1 MISIKNCIDRNDLIP
16 VISNV
21 IFFVVVQTL
30 FFKYV
35 ASKQY
40 ENVLESK
47 LDFVKTICDN
57 DPFLRDKI
65 YKIRDDYLSTNKDLV
80 ENQQNKRDEKNK
92 QLYYSY
98 SGIPFFIFLLM
109 LLHLLF
115 MVKSKRDW
123 NEVDTLSLL
132 FVTLA
137 YCTELFFF
145 FFIVRKYEFVGDHQI
160 ISDIIDNSI

>member
-1 MISIKNCIDRNDLIP
+1 MFSIKSCIDRNDLIP
-16 VISNV
+16 VLANV

-57 DPFLRDKI
+57 DNYLRDKI
-65 YKIRDDYLSTNKDLV
+65 YKIRDDYLENNKELV
-80 ENQQNKRDEKNK
+80 ERQEKIREEKNIK
-92 QLYYSY
+92 LYYSY
-98 SGIPFFIFLLM
+98 SGIPFVIFLLM
-109 LLHLLF
+109 LLHLIF
-115 MVKSKRDW
+115 IMKSKRKW
-123 NEVDTLSLL
+123 NDVDSLSLL